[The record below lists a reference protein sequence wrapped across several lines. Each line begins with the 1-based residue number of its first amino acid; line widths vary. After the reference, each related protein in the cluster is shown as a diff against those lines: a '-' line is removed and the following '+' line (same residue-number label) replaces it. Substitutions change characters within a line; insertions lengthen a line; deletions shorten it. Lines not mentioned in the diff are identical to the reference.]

1 MKNLFYTF
9 ACILLISTFTGCY
22 DQSIIESKEGV
33 ATMPEV
39 TGLTVA
45 LNGNV
50 ATMNWGIPTN
60 ISPLFNRPVS
70 VIVQVYRFRPGVT
83 SPVRV
88 NLQTLTTEATTA
100 SYTVP
105 ADAGEYH
112 AVIKLRGNLKEPVW
126 GYSSEIWSLGQSIF
140 IVKR

>member
-22 DQSIIESKEGV
+22 DQSVPESKEGV
-33 ATMPEV
+33 AKMPEV
-39 TGLTVA
+39 TGLTVS
-45 LNGNV
+45 LSGNV
-50 ATMNWGIPTN
+50 ATLTWGIPTN

-100 SYTVP
+100 SYTIP
-105 ADAGEYH
+105 ADAGNYY
-112 AVIKLRGNLKEPVW
+112 AVVKLRGYLKEPVW
-126 GYSSEIWSLGQSIF
+126 GYSSEIWSLGQNIF
-140 IVKR
+140 LITR